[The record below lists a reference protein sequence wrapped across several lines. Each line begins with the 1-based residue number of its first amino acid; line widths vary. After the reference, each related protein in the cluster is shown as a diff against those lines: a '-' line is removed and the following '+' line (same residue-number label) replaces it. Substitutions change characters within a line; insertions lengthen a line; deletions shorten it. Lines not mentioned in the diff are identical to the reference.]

1 MPSTAVDLRQLAE
14 FPTRFTQLRS
24 RLGMPKKEMA
34 RWLGVSADH
43 VSQLE
48 HGRQVPSAPLFHL
61 FEKLEEETT
70 HHRLVMH
77 EPVTPEPAPISTGL
91 PPEALAAL
99 DQLQT
104 QEEPAPRKPPQNSV
118 PVASLAQ
125 RVKAIRDQLGVTRP
139 KLAAMMGVCR
149 QYITKI
155 ENGKGASK
163 PIIKLVEKFEA
174 ELRVQEPPIDKGEPL
189 PQKISASQRP
199 VPDQPSYHTVPLQP
213 MAPGVTLISPRLAA
227 LPLISMRDAL
237 LLSSPLHS
245 ARFAREHFAFGVT
258 DPEAFAMRINGD
270 SMQPLH
276 VDGEIAIVYP
286 QVKPRTGDRVIVRV
300 HDDIGGA
307 VLFRIYTSTDHGRG
321 MLLTSPNPVA
331 PPINLGQDEV
341 LWICP
346 VASTVRH
353 LIA

>member
-1 MPSTAVDLRQLAE
+1 
-14 FPTRFTQLRS
+14 
-24 RLGMPKKEMA
+24 
-34 RWLGVSADH
+34 
-43 VSQLE
+43 
-48 HGRQVPSAPLFHL
+48 
-61 FEKLEEETT
+61 
-70 HHRLVMH
+70 
-77 EPVTPEPAPISTGL
+77 
-91 PPEALAAL
+91 
-99 DQLQT
+99 
-104 QEEPAPRKPPQNSV
+104 
-118 PVASLAQ
+118 
-125 RVKAIRDQLGVTRP
+125 
-139 KLAAMMGVCR
+139 
-149 QYITKI
+149 
-155 ENGKGASK
+155 
-163 PIIKLVEKFEA
+163 
-174 ELRVQEPPIDKGEPL
+174 
-189 PQKISASQRP
+189 
-199 VPDQPSYHTVPLQP
+199 

-258 DPEAFAMRINGD
+258 DPEAFAVRINGD

-286 QVKPRTGDRVIVRV
+286 QSQPRTGDRVMVRV

-321 MLLTSPNPVA
+321 VLLTSPNPVA
-331 PPINLGQDEV
+331 PPINLNRDEI